1 MAVKKCQN
9 LNFQNQFSMWKN
21 IWILL
26 IFFHLKITKKENI
39 FSSTL
44 ASFWNVFIK
53 FHPIFRWETKFSP
66 AWPGSSGT
74 AQPLEAAATK
84 EISSN
89 RLWHLV
95 GSLHRGL
102 HGGSHVPAN
111 YAKPETAFE
120 QIEISPAFEAAVANC
135 GRQQSGMLF
144 IKAVWH
150 NSVLHIHDYSWI
162 SVSEA
167 KGHTL

>member
-1 MAVKKCQN
+1 MAHGILAKLVFGSIAKFKIWSFAKLLSFFCISFSGGRKFERIDRIFDTQN
-9 LNFQNQFSMWKN
+9 PN
-21 IWILL
+21 
-26 IFFHLKITKKENI
+26 
-39 FSSTL
+39 
-44 ASFWNVFIK
+44 
-53 FHPIFRWETKFSP
+53 P
-66 AWPGSSGT
+66 
-74 AQPLEAAATK
+74 
-84 EISSN
+84 N

-120 QIEISPAFEAAVANC
+120 QIEISPAFEAAFANC

-144 IKAVWH
+144 IKAVWQ
-150 NSVLHIHDYSWI
+150 NSVLGIHDYSWI

-167 KGHTL
+167 KGHTYNIIFVFLNFPGRF